1 MIHKLLKILAT
12 SLILFP
18 IIGWGFLGGVAGQSS
33 NLASPDFH
41 LDASRFFPTGGDDD
55 DLNSSEGLENI
66 NVLLEGKTPVIV
78 LLMGTMATIVIV
90 IGGIMLTT
98 ASGKAENAGKA
109 KTIITT
115 AIIAMIIGLGA
126 YVIIAFL
133 GNFID
138 V

>member
-1 MIHKLLKILAT
+1 MGTLAT
-12 SLILFP
+12 L
-18 IIGWGFLGGVAGQSS
+18 
-33 NLASPDFH
+33 
-41 LDASRFFPTGGDDD
+41 
-55 DLNSSEGLENI
+55 
-66 NVLLEGKTPVIV
+66 
-78 LLMGTMATIVIV
+78 VIV
-90 IGGIMLTT
+90 IGGVMLTT

-115 AIIAMIIGLGA
+115 AIIAVVIGLGA